1 SYDTTI
7 LSETVTDSG
16 SGFGFVV
23 VPFTQ
28 IQNGSPDGVA
38 LVNAEGEIIQFLSY
52 EGSFTATDGPASGL
66 TSVDIGVSEPSD
78 SPIGFSLQLT
88 GEGVSYE
95 DFVWA
100 EASASTYGATNNN
113 QVL

>member
-1 SYDTTI
+1 NAGADVNEAIEIAGEAGIDLAGWSVVLYNGSNGTVYDTAI
-7 LSETVTDSG
+7 LSETITDSG

-52 EGSFTATDGPASGL
+52 EGSFTATDRK
-66 TSVDIGVSEPSD
+66 
-78 SPIGFSLQLT
+78 
-88 GEGVSYE
+88 
-95 DFVWA
+95 
-100 EASASTYGATNNN
+100 STRLNSS
-113 QVL
+113 